1 MGKYNGAVITTA
13 GQNVIAQSLSGTQLT
28 WTVMRSSSAAI
39 PAGTNLEELTSLSSV
54 EQTTHITDATV
65 YGNNV
70 VQVSARFANTNIS
83 TAYYIRT
90 VGIYGQLAGGSET
103 LIAVMTAV
111 TPDEMPVYDPDAP
124 SAFIFNVHLTVQNA
138 QNVTMTVNDTGTAT
152 VADLNRKVDVQS
164 GNVSNTVVTTI
175 TTSSAAYPSIA
186 AGDTVAVA
194 AGKVNKNLSDL
205 GSNKLDKTGDAANAK
220 IGSSTA
226 STASYPVP
234 AANDTFKVILGKI
247 IKFFADIKAAY
258 TNVSISGKDITFTTA
273 AGGTKK
279 ITTQDTTY
287 SNMTA
292 ATASAA
298 GKAGLVPAP
307 GAGKQGQYLRGDAT
321 WATPANTTY
330 SAGSGLSMSGTTINH
345 GASVTAGTAGTSA
358 ATSGRN
364 TLAIPYVTY
373 NNTGHVTAAGTHTHT
388 INNFA
393 AASSASAG
401 GAVGLVPA
409 PAASWFND
417 RAKVFL
423 CGNGGWSYL
432 PLQNNTTTTA
442 TGYALDARMGKTLQD
457 RINARNPQISA
468 IYNNAKAVNVPNS
481 TDTTT
486 CWLSLPAGVYIIYGR
501 ADFAANGTGR
511 RFGTIATSTNNGQ
524 TWTQYAAFNTVPVPY
539 FFTTQCMT
547 DIISCAS
554 ASVATVRVWQ
564 DSGTTLE
571 ATGTVTAIRLY

>member
-65 YGNNV
+65 YENNV

-124 SAFIFNVHLTVQNA
+124 SAFIFNVHMTVQNA

-152 VADLNRKVDVQS
+152 VADLNRKVDIQS

-175 TTSSAAYPSIA
+175 TTSSATYPSIA

-258 TNVSISGKDITFTTA
+258 TNVSISGRDITFTTA

-287 SNMTA
+287 SNMRG

-298 GKAGLVPAP
+298 GAAGLVPAP
-307 GAGKQGQYLRGDAT
+307 GAGKQGQYLRGDGA

-345 GASVTAGTAGTSA
+345 GASVTAGTAGQSSA
-358 ATSGRN
+358 SSGRN
-364 TLAIPYVTY
+364 TIAIPYVTY

-388 INNFA
+388 IANFA
-393 AASSASAG
+393 AASSTSAN

-409 PAASWFND
+409 PAASNFNN
-417 RAKVFL
+417 RAL
-423 CGNGGWSYL
+423 MYLRSDGGWQFL
-432 PLQNNTTTTA
+432 PLQNNASTTA
-442 TGYALDARMGKTLQD
+442 SGYALDARMGKTLQAN
-457 RINARNPQISA
+457 INTKNPQIGGVQSDF
-468 IYNNAKAVNVPNS
+468 KSVNVAS
-481 TDTTT
+481 GVDTNTAT
-486 CWLSLPAGVYIIYGR
+486 LSISAGTYIIFAR
-501 ADFAANGTGR
+501 IDF
-511 RFGTIATSTNNGQ
+511 STNNNGRRHGSISATTNGGQ
-524 TWTQYAAFNTVPVPY
+524 SYTPYAYFHTVPVPN
-539 FFTTQCMT
+539 FSTAQCIT
-547 DIISCAS
+547 DIIAFPGTTTV
-554 ASVATVRVWQ
+554 VARVWQ
-564 DSGTTLE
+564 DSGATLSVG
-571 ATGTVTAIRLY
+571 GTLTLIKLY